1 MHADLDRIFQ
11 QLENERNQ
19 VLAEIEKMPP
29 ARYTFSTGKKWS
41 IAQIL
46 THLLTSE
53 KLSIRY
59 MKKKSLGMSNLQNS
73 GLIDELRYSLLKISQ
88 RISFLKYRAPTV
100 VVENTPS
107 ALPFHE
113 LKREW
118 QSLRQELRIFLESIE
133 DKNVSKKIF
142 KHPVAGRLNVK
153 QAIGFFGEHFNHHLP
168 QIKRLL
174 Q

>member
-11 QLENERNQ
+11 RLENERNQ

-29 ARYTFSTGKKWS
+29 ARYTLSTGKKWS

-53 KLSIRY
+53 KLSVGY
-59 MKKKSLGMSNLQNS
+59 MKKKSLGMNSIQNS
-73 GLIDELRYSLLKISQ
+73 GLIEELRYALLKISQ
-88 RISFLKYRAPTV
+88 RISFLKYRAPKV
-100 VVENTPS
+100 VVENTPPP
-107 ALPFHE
+107 LPFDE

-118 QSLRQELRIFLESIE
+118 QRLRDDLRNFLETIGDE
-133 DKNVSKKIF
+133 NISKKIY

-174 Q
+174 